1 MESNRYS
8 IENNIYSCMTSESLF
23 RLSESWIWLF
33 LYVSTGTLRGLCLY
47 IDCISEVWVFMNMF
61 FVWKC
66 KLCLPVFVRWTC
78 VVLYI
83 CMNNW
88 CIVHMFGWPQG
99 RQVVNLLGSPSLNK
113 VFELNWIE
121 LTIIGCYSFMTR
133 TLLFYYQSQ
142 FAMLKLLT
150 LYVIKTMVK
159 RVQVAPY
166 SQSIQLVIVGV
177 IASYRYRQ
185 KLQVNKSNIRVT
197 WQRFTLYKV

>member
-1 MESNRYS
+1 
-8 IENNIYSCMTSESLF
+8 
-23 RLSESWIWLF
+23 
-33 LYVSTGTLRGLCLY
+33 
-47 IDCISEVWVFMNMF
+47 
-61 FVWKC
+61 
-66 KLCLPVFVRWTC
+66 
-78 VVLYI
+78 
-83 CMNNW
+83 
-88 CIVHMFGWPQG
+88 
-99 RQVVNLLGSPSLNK
+99 
-113 VFELNWIE
+113 
-121 LTIIGCYSFMTR
+121 MTR

-197 WQRFTLYKV
+197 